1 MIVQSTEMSPNQ
13 RASIERR
20 VGRELQDQQ
29 NIVLSGGA
37 PRMSSAAN
45 RQLAADQM
53 RHQLYLLDRSQHRM
67 SIEDSMAAI
76 LEQSAPN

>member
-1 MIVQSTEMSPNQ
+1 MIVQSTELSSNQ

-29 NIVLSGGA
+29 NIVLSGGV
-37 PRMSSAAN
+37 PPGPGPAN

-53 RHQLYLLDRSQHRM
+53 RHQLYLLDRTQRRV
-67 SIEDSMAAI
+67 SIEDSIAAI